1 MVDDEVEYELPFG
14 PFGRLA
20 HSLRVR
26 RQLEEIFAYRRR
38 AVEEIFGAPP

>member
-14 PFGRLA
+14 PLGRLA

-26 RQLEEIFAYRRR
+26 RQLEEIFTYRRR